1 MDRRTDRTDGSG
13 GGSPTVVTSRATG
26 DDLIGDEQDALTNDI
41 MAPPRRSPQQPTAA
55 RSAPAKA
62 IPPADAVSDG
72 TPAAGLSANGALA
85 AGNGIEGTSARD
97 VSANGGKDAL
107 PNGSLAATATDTVG
121 PADATIA
128 DGVPALPADTI
139 GALRSSRP
147 KGPDADRESSASKVA
162 EQPPADDSPA
172 FSFSPPLS
180 APAWPPAADPAESGT
195 KPSGADTSP
204 TAPSRTAPSGPGS
217 TGGASSERPS
227 SGTASPGTAPSG
239 HPPSSVPAP
248 ASADPP
254 SVSAAAFAWEM
265 PDPPADS
272 PSSPART
279 FLRSGTSAKDSA
291 VPNAAVPKAAV
302 PKAAVPKAAPPA
314 NPGKTGAGKTAAGEG
329 PVTMR
334 NVPQKG
340 QSKRNA
346 RQAHLTVARVEPW
359 SVMKFSFVVSLVA
372 FVILFVAVSV
382 LYGVLSGLGVFD
394 SLQRVVTSVTSS
406 QGSTGVNA
414 KVWFSA
420 SKVLGYTALLGSLN
434 IVLITAMATIGSV
447 VYNLTS
453 RLVGGVEVTLRET
466 E

>member
-1 MDRRTDRTDGSG
+1 
-13 GGSPTVVTSRATG
+13 
-26 DDLIGDEQDALTNDI
+26 

-55 RSAPAKA
+55 KSAPAKA
-62 IPPADAVSDG
+62 VPPDDAVSDG
-72 TPAAGLSANGALA
+72 TPAAGPSANGAPA

-97 VSANGGKDAL
+97 ASANGGKDAV
-107 PNGSLAATATDTVG
+107 PNGSLAATAKDTAR
-121 PADATIA
+121 PFAADATIA

-139 GALRSSRP
+139 GASRSSRP
-147 KGPDADRESSASKVA
+147 KDPDQDRETSASKVA
-162 EQPPADDSPA
+162 EQPPGYDSSA
-172 FSFSPPLS
+172 FSFSPPS
-180 APAWPPAADPAESGT
+180 APAQPATAAADPAESGT

-204 TAPSRTAPSGPGS
+204 SSTVPSG
-217 TGGASSERPS
+217 RPS
-227 SGTASPGTAPSG
+227 SGPASSG
-239 HPPSSVPAP
+239 AASSGRPPSSVSPSSVPPP

-254 SVSAAAFAWEM
+254 SVSPAAFAWEM

-279 FLRSGTSAKDSA
+279 FLRSGTSAKGSDA
-291 VPNAAVPKAAV
+291 PKAAAL
-302 PKAAVPKAAPPA
+302 KAGPPA
-314 NPGKTGAGKTAAGEG
+314 NPGKTAAGKTAASAG

-334 NVPQKG
+334 NTSQKG
-340 QSKRNA
+340 KSKRTA

-382 LYGVLSGLGVFD
+382 LYGVLSSLGVFD
-394 SLQRVVTSVTSS
+394 SLQRVVQSVTSS
-406 QGSTGVNA
+406 QTSAGVNA